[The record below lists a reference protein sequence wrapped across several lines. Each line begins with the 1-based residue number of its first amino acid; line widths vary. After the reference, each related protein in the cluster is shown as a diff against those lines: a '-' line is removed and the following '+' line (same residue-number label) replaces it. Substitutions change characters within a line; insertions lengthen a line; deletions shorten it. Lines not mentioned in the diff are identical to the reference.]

1 VCVSKWLAGHR
12 QSGYYN
18 FGMKSAILGSLL
30 ALAISMVIGCG
41 MKGELVLPSE
51 PESQDRAKFPDVLI
65 PSLPS
70 EAPAKR

>member
-1 VCVSKWLAGHR
+1 MCVSKWLAGHR

-41 MKGELVLPSE
+41 MKGELVLPNE
-51 PESQDRAKFPDVLI
+51 PEAQERTKFPDVLI

>member
-1 VCVSKWLAGHR
+1 
-12 QSGYYN
+12 
-18 FGMKSAILGSLL
+18 MKSAILGSLL

-41 MKGELVLPSE
+41 MKGDLVLPSD

-65 PSLPS
+65 PSMPS